1 MKKLS
6 ELMMMTK
13 DNSSVQTSTSRPVVV
28 LFDKVL
34 DLGKVVHSSE
44 LDTFT
49 NHFYGQS
56 ISATLGTEHDEEL
69 HNWLRDE
76 LYKSNVRGL
85 SIVYPIKAPFED
97 LAHDTHSDDYSG
109 PLYLFLFDTDEIKD
123 LLVITCHWYDGLF
136 RNDYYVVGVI
146 ASEDRILGL
155 IENRFQQ

>member
-6 ELMMMTK
+6 ELMTMTK
-13 DNSSVQTSTSRPVVV
+13 DNSSVETSTYRPVVV

-34 DLGKVVHSSE
+34 DAGKLIHCQE
-44 LDTFT
+44 LDTFA

-56 ISATLGTEHDEEL
+56 ISATLGTDHDDEL

-76 LYKSNVRGL
+76 LYKANVQER
-85 SIVYPIKAPFED
+85 SMVYPIKAAFED
-97 LAHDTHSDDYSG
+97 LVRDTHSDEYSG
-109 PLYLFLFDTDEIKD
+109 PLYLFLFDTDEIKN
-123 LLVITCHWYDGLF
+123 LLVLTCHWYDGLF

-146 ASEDRILGL
+146 AQEDRVLGL